1 MDFATARRKMV
12 DNQVRPNDVTDLRL
26 VAAMQEIPRE
36 RFVPADKAAIAYVE
50 GDILID
56 EFLRRSAAM
65 LGIPRERYAAADKG
79 ATAFVERDLLAD
91 DDRPGQGSRFLLT
104 PMVLARLIQAADVK
118 DTDRVLDVACG
129 TGYSTAILAALAG
142 SVVALEQERALADWA
157 ARLLK
162 ELGVANAKLVSG
174 PFLAGWLAEAPYD
187 AILING
193 AVEYVPE
200 ALLAQLNGGGRLVT
214 VVGGAP
220 IGKAMLYK
228 RSSGDVSG
236 RPIFDATVPILPG
249 FARPKAFVF

>member
-12 DNQVRPNDVTDLRL
+12 DNQVRPNDVTDIRL
-26 VAAMQEIPRE
+26 IAAMLEIPRE

-56 EFLRRSAAM
+56 DFQRRSAATP
-65 LGIPRERYAAADKG
+65 GTPRETSGAAG
-79 ATAFVERDLLAD
+79 TAAVAEVEGDLLAD
-91 DDRPGQGSRFLLT
+91 DGRPGQGGRFLLT
-104 PMVLARLIQAADVK
+104 PMVLARLVQAADVK

-142 SVVALEQERALADWA
+142 SVVALEQERALADRA

-174 PFLAGWLAEAPYD
+174 PFLAGWPGEAPYD

-200 ALLAQLNGGGRLVT
+200 ALLAQLNEGGRLVT
-214 VVGGAP
+214 VLGGAP
-220 IGKAMLYK
+220 IGKAMLYY

-249 FARPKAFVF
+249 FTRPKAFVF